1 MRGASRKRPP
11 GGTPGITLPLIAPRP
26 GIKLQAPGH
35 RLPVPAGRRFG
46 EAGQALANTHQDC
59 TLKWHQGTSGSPP
72 HEQALALVAYR

>member
-26 GIKLQAPGH
+26 GIKPQAPGH

-46 EAGQALANTHQDC
+46 EAGQAL
-59 TLKWHQGTSGSPP
+59 
-72 HEQALALVAYR
+72 